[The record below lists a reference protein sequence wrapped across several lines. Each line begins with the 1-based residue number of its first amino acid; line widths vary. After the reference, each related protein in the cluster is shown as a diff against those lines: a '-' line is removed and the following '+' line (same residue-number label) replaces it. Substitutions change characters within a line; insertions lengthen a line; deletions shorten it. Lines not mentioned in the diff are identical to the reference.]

1 MSFRFQS
8 HLFVDNLPD
17 EAISTGWEVI
27 MPTLPLNPVSDNSF
41 QKKGNF
47 FTNTLNNISST
58 LGLQTYTPIVEEVS
72 FGVRNFKTNTRRIR
86 TGWLNVPEDIENYDD
101 IALTFFCS
109 SGMLTQY
116 YLESWKKLIFNDNGE
131 YYNSIRDYKKNI
143 EIFFFGPGNLGVGM
157 TPAAHIT
164 LLGCFPYKQELYR
177 LTYDRDPERI
187 RIKQNFKVDKVVVD
201 TTIASKAIMAETI
214 SSPTSLL
221 DKALTSLNNK
231 FGDKREYTLSD
242 VYE

>member
-8 HLFVDNLPD
+8 QLFVDNLPD
-17 EAISTGWEVI
+17 EAISTGWEVV
-27 MPTLPLNPVSDNSF
+27 MPTLPLNPVTNNSSK
-41 QKKGNF
+41 KKGNLL
-47 FTNTLNNISST
+47 TRAISKVGSA

-72 FGVRNFKTNTRRIR
+72 FGVRNFTTTTRRIR
-86 TGWLNVPEDIENYDD
+86 TGWLNVPEDVENYRDV
-101 IALTFFCS
+101 ALTFFCS

-116 YLESWKKLIFNDNGE
+116 YLESWKKLIFNEDGE

-143 EIFFFGPGNLGVGM
+143 EVFFFGPGNLGAGM
-157 TPAAHIT
+157 TPAAHIS
-164 LLGCFPYKQELYR
+164 LLGCFPYSQESYR
-177 LTYDRDPERI
+177 LSYDRDPERI

-201 TTIASKAIMAETI
+201 TALANKAIAAETI

-221 DKALTSLNNK
+221 DKALTGLNNK
-231 FGDKREYTLSD
+231 FGDKSEYKLSD